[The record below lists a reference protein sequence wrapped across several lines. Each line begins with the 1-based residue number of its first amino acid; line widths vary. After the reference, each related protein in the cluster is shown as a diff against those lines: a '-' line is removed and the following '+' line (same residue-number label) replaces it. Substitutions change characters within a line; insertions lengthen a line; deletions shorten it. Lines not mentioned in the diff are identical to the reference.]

1 MLMMA
6 VLEQHTGYIVQKEIL
21 RRRGVFSTTVVRSP
35 RKMGMDEWDQ
45 RELTE
50 IFDVLRPYFRVK

>member
-1 MLMMA
+1 
-6 VLEQHTGYIVQKEIL
+6 
-21 RRRGVFSTTVVRSP
+21 
-35 RKMGMDEWDQ
+35 MGMDEWDQ